1 MSTDNL
7 FTGKNRADRRKEA
20 KGLRTH
26 KEYDHKYRVQKTE
39 KKHRELRAKGVEK
52 RAEANR
58 VKSSIRREAKKTVT
72 A

>member
-1 MSTDNL
+1 MSTDNI

-26 KEYDHKYRVQKTE
+26 KEYDRKYRVKKAEE
-39 KKHRELRAKGVEK
+39 KYRELRAKGVEK

-58 VKSSIRREAKKTVT
+58 VESSIRREAKKIVT